1 MSPCRCP
8 PKYQADTD
16 TRLAAARCGTPHSCA
31 SCALA
36 GSVSWEIV
44 NITTV
49 TTANVPMTQHSH
61 LYHKHTQQREHYCI
75 PL

>member
-8 PKYQADTD
+8 PEYQADTD

-49 TTANVPMTQHSH
+49 TTANVPSA
-61 LYHKHTQQREHYCI
+61 
-75 PL
+75 